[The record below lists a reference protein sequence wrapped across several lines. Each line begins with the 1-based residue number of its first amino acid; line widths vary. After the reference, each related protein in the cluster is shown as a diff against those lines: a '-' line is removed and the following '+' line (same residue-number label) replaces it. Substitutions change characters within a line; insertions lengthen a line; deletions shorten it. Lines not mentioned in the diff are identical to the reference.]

1 MKVQSKIALSA
12 VVAAIV
18 TLTGCGSDDS
28 TPATTPAPAPDS
40 KFSCETISPVTYK
53 ISSATTKTFNEECT
67 LKGQYLEDV
76 TLAAD
81 KLWALDGQV
90 RFGGDNK
97 DNVTLTIE
105 PGTVV
110 TGRDGEFLL
119 ITRGSKIMA
128 EGTLAEPIIFTADDD
143 VKGGEGFDVGE
154 SQALWGGVAIAGNG
168 NVNKADEVTFE
179 FSDTGDKFGGNNDA
193 DNSGVMK
200 YCVVKYSGF
209 EVRPDQEVQGISLGA
224 VGYGTKLEYISIHN
238 SSDDGI
244 EMWGG
249 AVDVKYLSV
258 TGADDDSIDTD
269 NGYRGNFQ
277 YVYVEQHEGK
287 GDRLMEAD
295 NDGADYDNLPIS
307 HPKIA
312 NFTFIA
318 SGHKDYTNWREGTR
332 YSLVNG
338 EFSAKI
344 NGSVENRSVVQV
356 PDAAAFAVWN
366 GSEPAADSYTNA
378 SKFAGVNF
386 FGNNVTNLVKVNDG
400 ESHGADLETYLT
412 ANAVSSKTDAS
423 GTATP
428 VSNINAHIADST
440 NPDANRY
447 TFENTAQIGFKGPNN
462 TDWRKGW
469 AVDINGVIIN

>member
-1 MKVQSKIALSA
+1 MKFNSKIVLSSVATVALFTA
-12 VVAAIV
+12 
-18 TLTGCGSDDS
+18 CGGGSSDNGS
-28 TPATTPAPAPDS
+28 TPPPAS
-40 KFSCETISPVTYK
+40 EFSCETISPVTYK
-53 ISSATTKTFNEECT
+53 ISSATTKTFTEECT
-67 LKGQYLEDV
+67 LQGQYLEDV
-76 TLAAD
+76 TLTAD

-105 PGTVV
+105 PGSVV

-119 ITRGSKIMA
+119 IARGSKIMA
-128 EGTLAEPIIFTADDD
+128 EGTLAEPIVFTADDD
-143 VKGGEGFDVGE
+143 VKGGEGFNPASSE
-154 SQALWGGVAIAGNG
+154 ALWGGVAIAGNG
-168 NVNKADEVTFE
+168 PVNKADEVTFE
-179 FSDTGDKFGGNNDA
+179 FSDTADKFGGSNDA

-209 EVRPDQEVQGISLGA
+209 EVRPDEEVQGISLGG
-224 VGYGTKLEYISIHN
+224 VGHGTTLEYISIHN

-249 AVDVKYLSV
+249 SVDVKYLSV

-295 NDGADYDNLPIS
+295 SDGGNYQNLPVS

-318 SGHKDYTNWREGTR
+318 SGERDATNWREGTR

-338 EFSAKI
+338 EFKFKKV
-344 NGSVENRSVVQV
+344 GSDKAVVQV
-356 PDAAAFAVWN
+356 PDEDAFVVWN
-366 GSEPAADSYTNA
+366 GSQPAADTYTNA

-386 FGNNVTNLVKVNDG
+386 FGENISNLVKVNDG
-400 ESHGADLETYLT
+400 ETHAADLETYLT
-412 ANAVSSKTDAS
+412 TNAVTSKTDAS

-428 VSNINAHIADST
+428 VSDINAHIADAT
-440 NPDANRY
+440 NADANRY

-469 AVDINGVIIN
+469 AVDIDGVIVE